1 MAKNSISKISN
12 AFSTGGGGVNFEQ
25 QIQAMFLLS
34 LLIDGFCPAMNEQTK
49 KVHFQ
54 AKHLGYDV
62 DDLVVITY
70 RNQSEGKMACQ
81 IKHSITAT
89 EKDKTFQEVI
99 CAAWNDFNKEDF
111 DRDRDRIAL
120 VTAQISN
127 KVQQSLRFL
136 HVEAIGAIDAEAFM
150 ERIDMPVFSNNDNQK
165 MLAAIKECISLAKGC
180 EPTNEEVW
188 KFCKAFI
195 LLLCDMDCVE
205 SVNRALSASLIKC
218 NSPENPILVWSRL
231 VEYAG
236 QCNQAAASVSKENID
251 RNIRDLF
258 SKNNIIQ
265 LPPDPITAIDL
276 FVPTIALI
284 GAWKEDNE
292 FDCKMIEQISGMGYS
307 EFEARARTMLSQNS
321 EYLQLTNGNWKVCHK
336 EELLDQC
343 KNKLFDDSIGK
354 LLEAVESILRQKSKC
369 VASKMPYFI
378 PVSGEY
384 DNSLELRGNLVKSL
398 CWVKK
403 NLSEL
408 SQCNQEK
415 IKNNI
420 YALVSTLLQ
429 DAKWITWTSLRDC
442 LQNLAELSPEAFLK
456 EAERGI
462 INNPT
467 EIVNLFPPKSG
478 ELSGINY
485 ISNLLWALEI
495 LAWSPEYLVHSISV
509 LGLLEALPYERTNWT
524 NTPIN
529 SIVSILLP
537 WYPQTMADLE
547 KRKNAL
553 KCLKTDKTRST
564 SGNPRPKYLKLEI
577 PEEVKVTN
585 AEAHECYVYLVELA
599 VDTARNENEKL
610 VELIDQLG
618 YMYEPTLTD
627 YLECLENS
635 FEFGTDENTFEVW
648 LKLRECMA
656 RIEPTEGKVIYK
668 QLDRIQQL
676 IEKMEPTDIRVKHRE
691 WYLGNRYLFDKRN
704 YANRWK
710 MLEDKKLSAVKE
722 IFDEYGSEEVERFG
736 CAVKNVHDVANK
748 LGRFLQPN
756 EMSSIIEKCFIGIL
770 SKEFTINCL
779 ISFVY
784 TQGAEKLLETSLCQ
798 MEDEFMLE
806 ILSKIPFS
814 LQLLDVINQ
823 VLDDDT
829 AYWEKGAMPYSCYDA
844 EELKIIVEKLV
855 VCKRYV
861 TAVNIIGH
869 SECEAVIN
877 AGCIYKLMKL
887 AGTEESIGVET
898 LDDYAVQKIIG
909 WFQQQ
914 EDIDLELRSDIEFIY
929 LPMLDDYSE
938 VRPRA
943 LNTRLSLE
951 PEYFCSLIELCYKE
965 RNGEK
970 REIELNKSL
979 SDRLYE
985 ILFQF
990 KVIPGIDWNGN
1001 FDAKRFDYWM
1011 KTVKTWSRDN
1021 DRYEVAMHTVGSGLS
1036 YAELDEDKLPQ
1047 TAVIEEL
1054 NRVENE
1060 ELRRGYYLGIIN
1072 QRGVHWIDP
1081 EGKPELELA
1090 EDYENR
1096 ANIAESRGYSR
1107 YAGIL
1112 RVIGDEFKR
1121 EARRNALR
1129 ARNENDDIE

>member
-54 AKHLGYDV
+54 AKHLGHDV

-127 KVQQSLRFL
+127 KAQQSLRFL

-150 ERIDMPVFSNNDNQK
+150 ERIDVPVFSNNDNQK

-195 LLLCDMDCVE
+195 LLLFDMDCAE

-276 FVPTIALI
+276 FIPTIALI

-292 FDCKMIEQISGMGYS
+292 FDCKMIEQISGMEYS
-307 EFEARARTMLSQNS
+307 EFEAKARTMLSQNS
-321 EYLQLTNGNWKVCHK
+321 EYLQLMNGNWKVCHK
-336 EELLDQC
+336 EELLNQC

-354 LLEAVESILRQKSKC
+354 LLEVVESILRQKSKC

-415 IKNNI
+415 IENNI
-420 YALVSTLLQ
+420 YTLVSTLLQ

-553 KCLKTDKTRST
+553 KCLKTDNPRVFWSTLKKLLPNKTRST

-585 AEAHECYVYLVELA
+585 AEVHECYVYLVELA

-610 VELIDQLG
+610 VELIDQLR
-618 YMYEPTLTD
+618 E
-627 YLECLENS
+627 EFKEENS
-635 FEFGTDENTFEVW
+635 EKLFTLSASDIAGYLIEDIIERLKTEEEKYGIICSVIENVDITG
-648 LKLRECMA
+648 LGIMA
-656 RIEPTEGKVIYK
+656 RLINRMELAYGRLAGNSEEKDKQIISLTHLEKLEDIYVAKVRDIVNSEFI
-668 QLDRIQQL
+668 LDRNEFNNVFYLWKCFDKDGVEAYLKGLLKTEVNKLKFICAMATKWHSTNGSGWRFYPQNYSEYISQNEVYNMIQGFDKSKLNQF
-676 IEKMEPTDIRVKHRE
+676 TDIEQIK
-691 WYLGNRYLFDKRN
+691 LASFALN
-704 YANRWK
+704 Y
-710 MLEDKKLSAVKE
+710 
-722 IFDEYGSEEVERFG
+722 
-736 CAVKNVHDVANK
+736 NK
-748 LGRFLQPN
+748 N
-756 EMSSIIEKCFIGIL
+756 EMDHADEQAAL
-770 SKEFTINCL
+770 NL
-779 ISFVY
+779 ISEWK
-784 TQGAEKLLETSLCQ
+784 TGKAE
-798 MEDEFMLE
+798 
-806 ILSKIPFS
+806 
-814 LQLLDVINQ
+814 
-823 VLDDDT
+823 
-829 AYWEKGAMPYSCYDA
+829 
-844 EELKIIVEKLV
+844 
-855 VCKRYV
+855 
-861 TAVNIIGH
+861 
-869 SECEAVIN
+869 
-877 AGCIYKLMKL
+877 
-887 AGTEESIGVET
+887 
-898 LDDYAVQKIIG
+898 
-909 WFQQQ
+909 
-914 EDIDLELRSDIEFIY
+914 
-929 LPMLDDYSE
+929 
-938 VRPRA
+938 
-943 LNTRLSLE
+943 
-951 PEYFCSLIELCYKE
+951 
-965 RNGEK
+965 
-970 REIELNKSL
+970 
-979 SDRLYE
+979 
-985 ILFQF
+985 
-990 KVIPGIDWNGN
+990 
-1001 FDAKRFDYWM
+1001 
-1011 KTVKTWSRDN
+1011 
-1021 DRYEVAMHTVGSGLS
+1021 
-1036 YAELDEDKLPQ
+1036 
-1047 TAVIEEL
+1047 
-1054 NRVENE
+1054 
-1060 ELRRGYYLGIIN
+1060 
-1072 QRGVHWIDP
+1072 
-1081 EGKPELELA
+1081 
-1090 EDYENR
+1090 
-1096 ANIAESRGYSR
+1096 
-1107 YAGIL
+1107 
-1112 RVIGDEFKR
+1112 
-1121 EARRNALR
+1121 
-1129 ARNENDDIE
+1129 